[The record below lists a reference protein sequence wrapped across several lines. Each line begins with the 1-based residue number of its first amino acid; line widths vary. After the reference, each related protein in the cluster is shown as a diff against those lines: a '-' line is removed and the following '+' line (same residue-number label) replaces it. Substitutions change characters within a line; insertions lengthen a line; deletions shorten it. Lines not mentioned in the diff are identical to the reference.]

1 MEQIIS
7 QNYTHDSTI
16 IRIKKNIIMSNLTM
30 LNDIALL
37 PKSIEYCE
45 ETFMFNTW
53 ITFKDKLCIGYKH
66 ITTKD
71 AIISIVVGNNPS
83 YERYMNTIKING
95 IEKDI
100 ESIIIEM
107 TTIENA
113 FNGLYDIVINGNYKL
128 K

>member
-1 MEQIIS
+1 
-7 QNYTHDSTI
+7 
-16 IRIKKNIIMSNLTM
+16 MSHLTT
-30 LNDIALL
+30 LEDIGIL
-37 PKSIEYCE
+37 PKSIEYDG

-53 ITFKDKLCIGYKH
+53 ITFKGKLCIGYKH

-113 FNGLYDIVINGNYKL
+113 FNELYDIVISGNYKL

>member
-1 MEQIIS
+1 MS
-7 QNYTHDSTI
+7 HLTTI
-16 IRIKKNIIMSNLTM
+16 E
-30 LNDIALL
+30 DIGIL
-37 PKSIEYCE
+37 PKSIEYDG

-53 ITFKDKLCIGYKH
+53 ITFKGKLCIGYKH

-100 ESIIIEM
+100 ESIIVEM

-113 FNGLYDIVINGNYKL
+113 FNELYDIVISGNYKL

>member
-1 MEQIIS
+1 
-7 QNYTHDSTI
+7 
-16 IRIKKNIIMSNLTM
+16 MSNLTM

-37 PKSIEYCE
+37 PKSIEYCG

>member
-1 MEQIIS
+1 
-7 QNYTHDSTI
+7 
-16 IRIKKNIIMSNLTM
+16 MSNLTM

-45 ETFMFNTW
+45 ETFMFNIW

-113 FNGLYDIVINGNYKL
+113 FNELYDIVISGNYKL

>member
-1 MEQIIS
+1 
-7 QNYTHDSTI
+7 
-16 IRIKKNIIMSNLTM
+16 MSNLTM

-37 PKSIEYCE
+37 PKSIEYCG

-53 ITFKDKLCIGYKH
+53 ITFKDKFCIGYKH
-66 ITTKD
+66 ITTKN

>member
-1 MEQIIS
+1 M
-7 QNYTHDSTI
+7 T
-16 IRIKKNIIMSNLTM
+16 RLTT
-30 LNDIALL
+30 LEDIAIL
-37 PKSIEYCE
+37 PKSIECNG

-66 ITTKD
+66 ITTKN

-113 FNGLYDIVINGNYKL
+113 FNELYNIVISGNYKL

>member
-1 MEQIIS
+1 MKVQFRRDKRGEIL
-7 QNYTHDSTI
+7 
-16 IRIKKNIIMSNLTM
+16 MS
-30 LNDIALL
+30 D
-37 PKSIEYCE
+37 
-45 ETFMFNTW
+45 TFNW
-53 ITFKDKLCIGYKH
+53 DY
-66 ITTKD
+66 
-71 AIISIVVGNNPS
+71 NPS

>member
-1 MEQIIS
+1 
-7 QNYTHDSTI
+7 
-16 IRIKKNIIMSNLTM
+16 MSNLTM

-53 ITFKDKLCIGYKH
+53 ITFKGKLCIGYKH

-100 ESIIIEM
+100 ESIIIEIVGTM
-107 TTIENA
+107 VTTHHKHNI
-113 FNGLYDIVINGNYKL
+113 IVIMIKPYNP
-128 K
+128 

>member
-1 MEQIIS
+1 
-7 QNYTHDSTI
+7 
-16 IRIKKNIIMSNLTM
+16 MSNLTM

-37 PKSIEYCE
+37 PKSIEYDG

-53 ITFKDKLCIGYKH
+53 ITFKGKLCIGYKH

>member
-1 MEQIIS
+1 
-7 QNYTHDSTI
+7 
-16 IRIKKNIIMSNLTM
+16 MSNLKEALAQDFIFLHGDKKYSKKHLTT
-30 LNDIALL
+30 LEDIGLL
-37 PKSIEYCE
+37 PKEIKYGD

-53 ITFKDKLCIGYKH
+53 ITFKGKLCIGYKH
-66 ITTKD
+66 ITTKN

-100 ESIIIEM
+100 ESIIVEM

-113 FNGLYDIVINGNYKL
+113 FNELYDIVISGNYKL

>member
-1 MEQIIS
+1 
-7 QNYTHDSTI
+7 
-16 IRIKKNIIMSNLTM
+16 MSNLTM

-71 AIISIVVGNNPS
+71 AIISIVIGNNPS

-113 FNGLYDIVINGNYKL
+113 FNELYDIVISGNYKL

>member
-1 MEQIIS
+1 
-7 QNYTHDSTI
+7 
-16 IRIKKNIIMSNLTM
+16 MSNLTM

-71 AIISIVVGNNPS
+71 AIISIVIGNNPS

-100 ESIIIEM
+100 ECIIIEM

-113 FNGLYDIVINGNYKL
+113 FNELYDIVISGNYKL